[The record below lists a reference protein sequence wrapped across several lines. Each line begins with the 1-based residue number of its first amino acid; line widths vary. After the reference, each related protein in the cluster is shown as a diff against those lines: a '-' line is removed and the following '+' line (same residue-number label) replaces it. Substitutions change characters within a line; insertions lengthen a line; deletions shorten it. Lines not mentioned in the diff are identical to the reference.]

1 MGDATEA
8 TVVEFAL
15 TMLASIEVTTVEAA
29 LAAVQGMAEQLDHP
43 LEVKSLQE
51 YHGR

>member
-1 MGDATEA
+1 
-8 TVVEFAL
+8 
-15 TMLASIEVTTVEAA
+15 